1 LTSENKRNQG
11 RSNKE
16 VAAETP
22 EEEEKLGEGD
32 RKNLL
37 DQIQQETALLKC
49 RIFGEMAT
57 MLTFQ

>member
-1 LTSENKRNQG
+1 LASENKRNQG

-32 RKNLL
+32 R
-37 DQIQQETALLKC
+37 ERPA
-49 RIFGEMAT
+49 
-57 MLTFQ
+57 